1 MLRFGSKCSG
11 RFQAGL
17 LIALVLASHAPCFAQ
32 GSTDNTPDWFYP
44 EWAATA
50 RFNTPVR
57 VLDTDS
63 ALGRYSLQRKEL
75 GLKDL
80 SRVHG
85 HMCDGLVISFV
96 EIKAALERL
105 FPDGIVDRTDLRAV
119 SKNGSCWVDAVAMIT
134 GARINFQT
142 LRIDN
147 AIGDG
152 FIIQR
157 ISTGEA
163 YEVRLK
169 PGVFPAEQA
178 RLEARIRESRK
189 LGRPV
194 SAADIDRVEV
204 LANDLSRRLLNSPP
218 AEILEVKKLD
228 RYEFRSNDDMG
239 ERGDVINKSSPRH

>member
-1 MLRFGSKCSG
+1 M
-11 RFQAGL
+11 
-17 LIALVLASHAPCFAQ
+17 IVLAFTSHVSCFAE
-32 GSTDNTPDWFYP
+32 GGTDNKPDWFYP
-44 EWAATA
+44 DWAATA

-63 ALGRYSLQRKEL
+63 ALGRYSLKHKEL

-85 HMCDGLVISFV
+85 HMCDGLVISFI

-105 FPDGIVDRTDLRAV
+105 FPNGIVDRTDLRAV
-119 SKNGSCWVDAVAMIT
+119 SKNGSCWVDTVAMMT
-134 GARINFQT
+134 GARINFHT

-147 AIGDG
+147 TIGDG

-169 PGVFPAEQA
+169 QGVFPVEQA
-178 RLEARIRESRK
+178 RLEARIRELRK
-189 LGRPV
+189 LGQPV
-194 SAADIDRVEV
+194 PVADIDRVEV
-204 LANDLSRRLLNSPP
+204 MASELSRRLLNSPA
-218 AEILEVKKLD
+218 AEILDVKKLD
-228 RYEFRSNDDMG
+228 RYEFRSSDGFG
-239 ERGDVINKSSPRH
+239 ERGDIINKSAPRN

>member
-1 MLRFGSKCSG
+1 MQRSKAKCSA
-11 RFQAGL
+11 RLWAGW
-17 LIALVLASHAPCFAQ
+17 LIVLAFTSHVSCFAQ
-32 GSTDNTPDWFYP
+32 GGTDNTPDWFYP
-44 EWAATA
+44 DWAATA
-50 RFNTPVR
+50 RFNAPVR

-63 ALGRYSLQRKEL
+63 ALGRYSLKPKEL

-85 HMCDGLVISFV
+85 HMCDGLVISFI

-119 SKNGSCWVDAVAMIT
+119 SKNGSCWVDTVAMMT

-169 PGVFPAEQA
+169 QGVFPVEQA

-189 LGRPV
+189 LGQPV

-204 LANDLSRRLLNSPP
+204 MANDLSRRLLNSP
-218 AEILEVKKLD
+218 AADILDVKKLD
-228 RYEFRSNDDMG
+228 RYEFRSNDAIG
-239 ERGDVINKSSPRH
+239 ERGDIINKSAQRN